1 MAYNVSKLWTR
12 FETRWK
18 KKPMNREPLTSLLLA
33 DTTSAGML
41 GTSRVDDARKG
52 ITSAAEAAA
61 AAPAAAGTSAGGLLR
76 EGSERRRG
84 MENSLKFSCSSF
96 PLFICFLQNNFISLA
111 QSLLVTASKCS
122 LPVSISMCLSLSIGR
137 SLPLPFFL
145 SRLPFLVEIFRALFN
160 FQWGRLY

>member
-1 MAYNVSKLWTR
+1 
-12 FETRWK
+12 
-18 KKPMNREPLTSLLLA
+18 MNREPLTSLLLA

-52 ITSAAEAAA
+52 ITSAAA

-137 SLPLPFFL
+137 TLPLPFFPASL
-145 SRLPFLVEIFRALFN
+145 FLLRSSVPYLIFSEVVSINYVSAVQLVARGLISYG
-160 FQWGRLY
+160 QLEHIC

>member
-1 MAYNVSKLWTR
+1 
-12 FETRWK
+12 
-18 KKPMNREPLTSLLLA
+18 MNREPLTSLLLA

-52 ITSAAEAAA
+52 ITSAAA

-111 QSLLVTASKCS
+111 QSLLARASKCS
-122 LPVSISMCLSLSIGR
+122 LPVSISMRLSLSIGR
-137 SLPLPFFL
+137 SLPLPFFFPASL
-145 SRLPFLVEIFRALFN
+145 FLLRSSVPYLIFSEVVSINYVSAVQLVARGLISYG
-160 FQWGRLY
+160 QLEHIC